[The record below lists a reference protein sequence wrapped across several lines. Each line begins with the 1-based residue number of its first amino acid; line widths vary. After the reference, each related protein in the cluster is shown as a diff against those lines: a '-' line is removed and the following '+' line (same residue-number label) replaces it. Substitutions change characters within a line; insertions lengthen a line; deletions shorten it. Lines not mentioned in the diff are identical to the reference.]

1 MATNGHESA
10 WSNENTKLSFMAK
23 LLSNYTQWFTNTS
36 SISST
41 VTVER
46 DDKDATPAPP
56 SEQRPEQPHHK
67 RVVKPLFDTV
77 VSAMMSL
84 IQSDAGPA
92 RDQAVGHKAGGAAL
106 VFTSSD
112 PFGR

>member
-41 VTVER
+41 VPVEKG
-46 DDKDATPAPP
+46 DKDA
-56 SEQRPEQPHHK
+56 
-67 RVVKPLFDTV
+67 
-77 VSAMMSL
+77 
-84 IQSDAGPA
+84 DAGP
-92 RDQAVGHKAGGAAL
+92 
-106 VFTSSD
+106 TC
-112 PFGR
+112 